1 MTIAFTGSGG
11 KTTAIF
17 QIARELLVQNI
28 NSAEI
33 LPEEKKT
40 VIVTTTTH
48 FGISQISLADKYW
61 ILEPDQVFKDSQLFQ
76 SGVQLITGPIKDEKT
91 NGLDA
96 KQILALHQYCRD
108 HNLFLLIEA
117 DGSRQRPVKAPASH
131 EPTIPDISE
140 LVVYVTGLSGF
151 DKPLNETVAHRP
163 EIFSRIAGIRLEDR
177 ITMEGL
183 IRVLTH
189 PDGGLKNIPLNSRR
203 AIILN
208 QADSP
213 TLDGIAQ
220 SMVEPLLSGFSS
232 VVIAALT
239 PNINEL
245 PHRKPDEANLSPQI
259 HSVHERIAGIILAA
273 GESKRFGR
281 PKQLLLWR
289 GQPFIR
295 AVVLTALSAHLDP
308 LIVVVGAQADLVKE
322 AIDDLPVKIVV
333 SEEWSH
339 GQSSSIRAGLSAL
352 DDIPSTR
359 SRHGPNL
366 PWIDVVGGAV
376 FLLAD
381 QPQIPGSVVTALLEL
396 HSRGLA
402 PITAPLVLNE
412 RRANPVLF
420 DRDTFPDLRS
430 LTGDGGGRKLF
441 GKYPVTDLPWHDKNL
456 LVDVDEPED
465 YEKLLSNDNL

>member
-1 MTIAFTGSGG
+1 MTVALAGSGG

-17 QIARELLVQNI
+17 LIARELLDRKKNTG
-28 NSAEI
+28 ED
-33 LPEEKKT
+33 LPEANQT

-48 FGISQISLADKYW
+48 FGISQISLADKHW
-61 ILEPDQVFKDSQLFQ
+61 ILDPNQVFKDSHLFQ
-76 SGVQLITGPIKDEKT
+76 SGVQLITGPIKDGKT

-96 KQILALHQYCRD
+96 KQIIALHQYCRD

-131 EPTIPDISE
+131 EPAIPDISE
-140 LVVYVTGLSGF
+140 LVIYITGLTGL

-163 EIFSRIAGIRLEDR
+163 EIFSRLAGFRLEDR

-183 IRVLTH
+183 IKVLTH

-208 QADSP
+208 QVDTP
-213 TLDGIAQ
+213 GLDALAQ
-220 SMVEPLLSGFSS
+220 SMVEPLLGVFSS
-232 VVIAALT
+232 VVIASLK
-239 PNINEL
+239 PNIHEL
-245 PHRKPDEANLSPQI
+245 PNMKPDEANLLPQI
-259 HSVHERIAGIILAA
+259 HSVRERIAGIILAA
-273 GESKRFGR
+273 GESKRFGT

-289 GQPFIR
+289 GVPFTQ
-295 AVVLTALSAHLDP
+295 AVVSTALSAHLDP
-308 LIVVVGAQADLVKE
+308 VIVVVGAQANLVMGT
-322 AIDDLPVKIVV
+322 IDDLPVKMVV
-333 SEEWSH
+333 NEEWSH
-339 GQSSSIRAGLSAL
+339 GQSSSIRAGLLAL
-352 DDIPSTR
+352 DEIPTTR
-359 SRHGPNL
+359 TRPGPNL
-366 PWIDVVGGAV
+366 PWIDLVGGAV

-381 QPQIPGSVVTALLEL
+381 QPQIPASVVAALLEL
-396 HSRGLA
+396 HSSGLA
-402 PITAPLVLNE
+402 PITAPLVVNE

-420 DRDTFPDLRS
+420 DRDTFPDLKS

-441 GKYPVTDLPWHDKNL
+441 SKYPVTYLPWHDKNL